1 MSHLNPAEKLSTIQE
16 SKAFYDKNLTAHIC
30 FYRPLNEMF
39 PFLFRSKVKYFRK
52 QVQPYLDYCKS
63 QSKILRN
70 QIIQAYAT
78 KNYTQNH
85 FGHFIFNIDGKSHLY
100 SIVELDEAGILDD
113 VDKIINSPKK
123 EKAQVIQLFP
133 ARA

>member
-16 SKAFYDKNLTAHIC
+16 SKAFYDKNLTAHIW

-52 QVQPYLDYCKS
+52 QTQAYLDYCRE

-78 KNYTQNH
+78 KNYTHNA
-85 FGHFIFNIDGKSHLY
+85 FGHFIFKIDGKSHLY

-113 VDKIINSPKK
+113 VDKVRHSIKK
-123 EKAQVIQLFP
+123 EKAQVI
-133 ARA
+133 